1 MTKTRYIIIAIV
13 AIIGLLLTSAPVIPC
28 QLCKFLVMEPNGK
41 AGCAVGLVHGDS
53 FGGYISSDVSI
64 RVRIYNETNVF
75 YDGEGVEHDFGGH
88 EFLNAKPCFSDLK
101 GGDLYIIVTN
111 TLPERIRIMYYLWAG
126 DYGMTHD
133 IILLPVQ

>member
-1 MTKTRYIIIAIV
+1 MTKTRYIIIAIA

-28 QLCKFLVMEPNGK
+28 QLCNFLVMEPNGK
-41 AGCAVGLVHGDS
+41 AGRAVELVHGDS

-64 RVRIYNETNVF
+64 RVTIYNETNVF

-101 GGDLYIIVTN
+101 GGEFVHNRHKYST
-111 TLPERIRIMYYLWAG
+111 
-126 DYGMTHD
+126 
-133 IILLPVQ
+133 